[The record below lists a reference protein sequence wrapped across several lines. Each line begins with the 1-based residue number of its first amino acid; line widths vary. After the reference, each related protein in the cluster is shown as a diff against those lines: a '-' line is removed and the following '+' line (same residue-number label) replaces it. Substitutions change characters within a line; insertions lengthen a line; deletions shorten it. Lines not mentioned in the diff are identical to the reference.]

1 MMRYQLS
8 IARHSVPRAFT
19 LVELLVVIT
28 IIGILIAL
36 LLPAVQAAREAAR
49 RMQCSNNLK
58 QIGLATHHVHE
69 THGLLPPIS
78 TDGYTE
84 PLTGEFMTRGPYL
97 RVIGATVFFWLLP
110 YVEQA
115 SLYDQGIK
123 DGTLRTGYTLSPI
136 DVFGVCASPVR
147 AFLCPS
153 DPTGAFNTG
162 MGVVEPGG
170 TSGADHYGASCYAA
184 NYLVFGAPQA
194 ADQTLRLHGESSF
207 NSTFV
212 DGTSNTVLFAER
224 FAACGNPLRTWML
237 GCAWGDASVS
247 FRPTFCINDD
257 YQQPIAKGYIPCL
270 TPQDSPEWNLA
281 CDPKRTQSGHPGTIN
296 VCLGDGSV
304 KSVST
309 AIDHTVWEYAC
320 DPRDGQVIGADW

>member
-1 MMRYQLS
+1 MRCTL
-8 IARHSVPRAFT
+8 RRNAFT

-58 QIGLATHHVHE
+58 QLGVATHNVHQ
-69 THGLLPPIS
+69 THGLLPPVS
-78 TDGYTE
+78 THGYTSAS
-84 PLTGEFMTRGPYL
+84 TGDVVTKGPYQ
-97 RVIGATVFFWLLP
+97 RIVGATVFFWLLP
-110 YVEQA
+110 YVEQM

-123 DGTLRTGYTLSPI
+123 DGTLRTGISYSPI

-153 DPTGAFNTG
+153 DPTGTFATG

-184 NYLVFGAPQA
+184 NYLVFGAPEA
-194 ADQTLRLHGESSF
+194 ADQVLRLHGESSF
-207 NSTFV
+207 DSSFP
-212 DGTSNTVLFAER
+212 DGTSNTILFAER
-224 FAACGNPLRTWML
+224 FASCGSPVLSYMP
-237 GCAWGDASVS
+237 GCSWGDASDT
-247 FRPTFCINDD
+247 FRPTFCINQVNQIPAD
-257 YQQPIAKGYIPCL
+257 KGYIPCL
-270 TPQDSPEWNLA
+270 TPQDAPEWNLT
-281 CDPKRTQSGHPGTIN
+281 CDPKRTQSGHPGAIN

-320 DPRDGQVIGADW
+320 DPRDGQVLGADW